1 MNSVYGKPSLSVILP
16 CYNERDTVAPLCEEI
31 LALHPDAEV
40 IVVDDGSSPEIP
52 STEGVNILKHPYN
65 IGNGASIKTGARAAS
80 GEVLLFMD
88 ADGQHSATD
97 ISRLLAKIDAGYDMA
112 IGSRS
117 SKTQASFSRLV
128 ANSGFNR
135 LASLMTGYHIED
147 LTSGFRAV
155 RAKAF
160 KNFLYLLPN
169 RFSYP
174 TTSTMAFYR
183 NGYSVTYV
191 PIEAK
196 QRNTNSQSNIR
207 IFKDGI
213 RFIVIILKIGALF
226 SPMRLFLPISAVLFS
241 IATVYYGYTYFTESR
256 FTNMSALL
264 YVSSLIIFLIGILSE
279 QVSSLHYRNSEER
292 RRRTDTQRKS
302 ND

>member
-1 MNSVYGKPSLSVILP
+1 MKCPSAESSLSIILP
-16 CYNERDTVAPLCEEI
+16 CFNEQDTIAPLCEQI
-31 LALHPDAEV
+31 LTLHPDAEV
-40 IVVDDGSSPEIP
+40 MVVDDGSSQEIP
-52 STEGVNILKHPYN
+52 SIEGVTILRHPYN

-80 GEVLLFMD
+80 GDVLVFMD
-88 ADGQHSATD
+88 ADGQHAAKD
-97 ISRLLAKIDAGYDMA
+97 ITRLLAKIEDGYDMVV
-112 IGSRS
+112 GSRS
-117 SKTQASFSRLV
+117 AKTQASFPRLL
-128 ANSGFNR
+128 ANTGFNR

-169 RFSYP
+169 GFSYP
-174 TTSTMAFYR
+174 TTSTMAFFR
-183 NGYSVTYV
+183 NGYAVTYV

-196 QRNTNSQSNIR
+196 QRDTDSQSNISVL
-207 IFKDGI
+207 KDGI
-213 RFIVIILKIGALF
+213 RFLVIILKIGALF
-226 SPMRLFLPISAVLFS
+226 SPMRLFLPISAILFS
-241 IATVYYGYTYFTESR
+241 IATVYYGYTYIDESR

-292 RRRTDTQRKS
+292 RRRMDS
-302 ND
+302 

>member
-1 MNSVYGKPSLSVILP
+1 MKGPSAESSLSIILP
-16 CYNERDTVAPLCEEI
+16 CFNEQGTIARLCEQI
-31 LALHPDAEV
+31 LILHPDAEV
-40 IVVDDGSSPEIP
+40 IVVDDGSSQDIP
-52 STEGVNILKHPYN
+52 SIDGVTILRHPHN

-80 GEVLLFMD
+80 GDVLVFMD
-88 ADGQHSATD
+88 ADGQHTAKD
-97 ISRLLAKIDAGYDMA
+97 IARLLAKIEDGYDMVV
-112 IGSRS
+112 GSRS
-117 SKTQASFSRLV
+117 AKTQASFTRLV
-128 ANSGFNR
+128 ANTGFNR
-135 LASLMTGYHIED
+135 LATLMTGYHIED

-174 TTSTMAFYR
+174 TTSTMAFFR
-183 NGYSVTYV
+183 NGYSVAYV

-196 QRNTNSQSNIR
+196 QRTTDSQSNIS
-207 IFKDGI
+207 IFKDGV
-213 RFIVIILKIGALF
+213 RFLIIIVKIGALF

-241 IATVYYGYTYFTESR
+241 IATVYYGYTYINESR

-292 RRRTDTQRKS
+292 RRRTDS
-302 ND
+302 

>member
-1 MNSVYGKPSLSVILP
+1 MKSTRAESSLSIILP
-16 CYNERDTVAPLCEEI
+16 CFNEQDTIDPLCKQI
-31 LALHPDAEV
+31 RFLHPDAEI
-40 IVVDDGSSPEIP
+40 IVVDDGSSPEI
-52 STEGVNILKHPYN
+52 SSIEGATILRHPYN

-80 GEVLLFMD
+80 GDVMVFMD
-88 ADGQHSATD
+88 ADGQHAAKD
-97 ISRLLAKIDAGYDMA
+97 IARLLAKIEDGYDMVV
-112 IGSRS
+112 GSRS
-117 SKTQASFSRLV
+117 AKTQASFSRLL
-128 ANSGFNR
+128 ANTGFNR

-147 LTSGFRAV
+147 LTSGFRAA

-174 TTSTMAFYR
+174 TTSTMAFFR

-191 PIEAK
+191 PIEANR
-196 QRNTNSQSNIR
+196 RNSDSQSNIS
-207 IFKDGI
+207 IIKDGI
-213 RFIVIILKIGALF
+213 RFLIIILKIGALF

-241 IATVYYGYTYFTESR
+241 IATVYYGYTYINESR

-264 YVSSLIIFLIGILSE
+264 YVSSLIIFLIGVLSE

-292 RRRTDTQRKS
+292 RRRTDS
-302 ND
+302 